1 MTDRVLS
8 SFVSGAN
15 LFDAGFY
22 LQNNAD
28 VVIAISQGFYRSA
41 EEHFNLLGGRE
52 LRSPNNIFDP
62 IYYSLNNPDALS
74 AVARGEF
81 LHVFE
86 HFQRIGNF
94 EGRAPNESFENS
106 FPVAQDDAASVVLGS
121 QTLINIGTND
131 SDPDGDELA
140 TIGLTPPTKGVVVYS
155 DNNGIPDTVLYTPF
169 PTASGNDRFTYSVSD
184 GKGGTDT
191 AAVNV
196 EIQGG
201 TAAQDVPG
209 DRTTTARINVGDIII
224 GEHTVGDF
232 ADFFAFEAIAG
243 KTYLASIEGVSSGAG
258 TMTDPLGAFFD
269 ATGVQVLLVDDD
281 SGIGT
286 NSLLRA
292 ETYLSGIYYLAS
304 ISGSTNDFSTGTYK
318 LSLAEI
324 NTIPFAQDDAVSVK
338 AGETVRINI
347 GLNDSDGNNDP
358 LSSAR
363 VTDPTQGTAEYTDN
377 LFFDDFIN
385 YTANQNASGSDSFT
399 YSVSDGQGGFDTATV
414 TVNILE
420 NTANSLSGKS
430 VYRFLNSET
439 GVHLYTTNEVEA
451 NDIRQNLPNYN
462 YEYSA
467 FRSADSTN
475 GPVSD
480 VMRYLNRETGAHI
493 FTSDPNEIASFDAFS
508 HIVFEQLAYQAYT
521 QPIAG
526 SIPVYRFRNE
536 DTGAH
541 FYTANETEADNILQ
555 NFSQFVPEGNNGIAY
570 YVDPGEPFPN
580 FFTPPTGTV
589 FTGIGGQL
597 IDDFG
602 GQL

>member
-1 MTDRVLS
+1 M
-8 SFVSGAN
+8 
-15 LFDAGFY
+15 
-22 LQNNAD
+22 
-28 VVIAISQGFYRSA
+28 
-41 EEHFNLLGGRE
+41 
-52 LRSPNNIFDP
+52 
-62 IYYSLNNPDALS
+62 
-74 AVARGEF
+74 
-81 LHVFE
+81 
-86 HFQRIGNF
+86 
-94 EGRAPNESFENS
+94 
-106 FPVAQDDAASVVLGS
+106 
-121 QTLINIGTND
+121 
-131 SDPDGDELA
+131 
-140 TIGLTPPTKGVVVYS
+140 
-155 DNNGIPDTVLYTPF
+155 
-169 PTASGNDRFTYSVSD
+169 
-184 GKGGTDT
+184 
-191 AAVNV
+191 
-196 EIQGG
+196 
-201 TAAQDVPG
+201 
-209 DRTTTARINVGDIII
+209 
-224 GEHTVGDF
+224 
-232 ADFFAFEAIAG
+232 
-243 KTYLASIEGVSSGAG
+243 
-258 TMTDPLGAFFD
+258 
-269 ATGVQVLLVDDD
+269 
-281 SGIGT
+281 
-286 NSLLRA
+286 
-292 ETYLSGIYYLAS
+292 
-304 ISGSTNDFSTGTYK
+304 
-318 LSLAEI
+318 
-324 NTIPFAQDDAVSVK
+324 
-338 AGETVRINI
+338 
-347 GLNDSDGNNDP
+347 
-358 LSSAR
+358 
-363 VTDPTQGTAEYTDN
+363 
-377 LFFDDFIN
+377 
-385 YTANQNASGSDSFT
+385 
-399 YSVSDGQGGFDTATV
+399 SDGQGGFDTATV